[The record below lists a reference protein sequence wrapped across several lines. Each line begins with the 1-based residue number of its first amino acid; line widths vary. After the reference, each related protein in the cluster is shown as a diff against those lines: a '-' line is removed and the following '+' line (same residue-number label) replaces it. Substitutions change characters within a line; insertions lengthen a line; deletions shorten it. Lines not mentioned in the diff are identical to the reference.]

1 MSRLMLRTDLKAV
14 RAGNRPT
21 GQPCR
26 KGIFPSA
33 AALFSEYRHQRSI
46 WREDKGIDRRGFA
59 GQSRSFLAM
68 IILAALCLPS
78 HIAHALDADGGM
90 LDWPREEMAAALDH
104 FIEKRMEELAVP
116 GVAIAIVA
124 DGAIVFEKGYGVADA
139 SGDQP
144 VTPNTMFEAGAIGFP
159 LQAFAALQMVQ
170 EGKLAMDEPLSR
182 ALDRPWLP
190 SRAASNAVTLRHV
203 LTHRSGLSDR
213 VRLGS
218 RSVGFEPGSA
228 YRHSGMGFVYLA
240 HVMAEAEGKPFD
252 RLMRERL
259 FQPLGMS
266 SSGYIIP
273 EALVDAVAR
282 GHDALWVPITAF
294 AAPMAA
300 IFALCFVVT
309 LLVIRLG
316 FHRLKLK
323 PFDLV
328 PAAVLAPVGASIFL
342 YYMQGGWTLIFCLGY
357 FLVWIAGVLFLTAA
371 IQYGRFILGQGWQ
384 DGMISRG
391 SMRREAFSPFS
402 FGVVVVASL
411 FFMSWQVPLPARDG
425 ADFNAAL
432 SLRSSAHDLAR
443 FAAGFINGDLIGVSA
458 RARMVDERV
467 EVSGPI
473 GDRAGTGL
481 GFYTRER
488 MDGLTIWQPSANI
501 GLRGLMVIEPARRS
515 AIVVL
520 TNSDSGKVLMQE
532 VAGHVLGVETPWV
545 RP

>member
-1 MSRLMLRTDLKAV
+1 MHAIQRRPRFPLFTFGVMALLTAFCISPI
-14 RAGNRPT
+14 RAEA
-21 GQPCR
+21 
-26 KGIFPSA
+26 F
-33 AALFSEYRHQRSI
+33 
-46 WREDKGIDRRGFA
+46 
-59 GQSRSFLAM
+59 
-68 IILAALCLPS
+68 
-78 HIAHALDADGGM
+78 DADGGM

-104 FIEKRMEELAVP
+104 FIAERMEELSVP

-124 DGAIVFEKGYGVADA
+124 DGEIVFEKGYGIADA
-139 SGDQP
+139 DGDQP
-144 VTPNTMFEAGAIGFP
+144 VTPNTMFEAGSIGLS
-159 LQAFAALQMVQ
+159 LQAFTALQMVQ
-170 EGKLAMDEPLSR
+170 QGKLTLDEPLSR
-182 ALDRPWLP
+182 MLAERWLP
-190 SRAASNAVTLRHV
+190 NRAASDAVTLRHV
-203 LTHRSGLSDR
+203 LTHRSGLSDH

-218 RSVGFEPGSA
+218 RSVGFEPGSG

-240 HVMAEAEGKPFD
+240 HVMAEADGKPFD

-266 SSGYIIP
+266 SSGYVIP

-282 GHDALWVPITAF
+282 GHDALWVPIAAF
-294 AAPMAA
+294 AVPLVA
-300 IFALCFVVT
+300 IFAGALIVT
-309 LLVIRLG
+309 LLIVRLG

-328 PAAVLAPVGASIFL
+328 PAAVLAPLGASLFL
-342 YYMQGGWTLIFCLGY
+342 YYMQGGWALIFCLGY
-357 FLVWIAGVLFLTAA
+357 FIVWIAGVLLLTAA
-371 IQYGRFILGQGWQ
+371 IQYGRFVLGQGWQ
-384 DGMISRG
+384 DGMVSRG
-391 SMRREAFSPFS
+391 MRREAFSPFS
-402 FGVVVVASL
+402 FVAVVLASL

-425 ADFNAAL
+425 DDFNAAM

-458 RARMVDERV
+458 RARMVDERI

-488 MDGLTIWQPSANI
+488 MDGLTIWQSSANI

-515 AIVVL
+515 AVVVL

-532 VAGHVLGVETPWV
+532 VAGHVLGVETPWQ